1 MLRNGLLDEQ
11 MMTRATMQVDHMTE
25 AAVAGAHKRILET
38 LQILT
43 DVGSQSETEDVGHLW
58 LCCD

>member
-1 MLRNGLLDEQ
+1 
-11 MMTRATMQVDHMTE
+11 MMTRPMMQVDHMTD
-25 AAVAGAHKRILET
+25 AAVAHKRILET

-58 LCCD
+58 PCSD